1 MRKPLIII
9 LLTVIILLACATVYF
24 FYLQPVKKN
33 NPLIAVPEDAAIFFE
48 LDNPFKSWQDLS
60 ENNIWNYLKTD
71 PYFAELGQ
79 EMDELTEDMRAN
91 EALYELVIN
100 RPMVMSIH
108 KTRPDDYDFLY
119 VIDLQR
125 ATQFNFIKNY
135 IKNFSEDIEKVYTR
149 NYHEQEIIEISFK
162 DDPTRYYLYIYE
174 NLLSLSSTH
183 TILEKSIDQIKE
195 PIIARDL
202 DFIDLSSELGTN
214 DINMYINYRQLASY
228 LKIWMADDSEAST
241 DFFPM
246 LKYSGMALEAT
257 DQRFSVS
264 GYSIVHKEQPNL
276 LTALMNAG
284 TGEINVGTIVPDNA
298 SYFMSLGFDDSK
310 DFYENMIAVLQAE
323 EDGEEYMKSKEK
335 IEGYLKISIEDDF
348 LSWMDDEIALIQLN
362 SNSNQNKV
370 ELAVAIKHNDLDDT
384 KERLAYIEQQIRKKT
399 PVKFKGI
406 DYKGQQIHFLSI
418 KGFFKMMFGK
428 AFEGI
433 DKPYYTIMEDYV
445 VFSNSPR
452 SLGKI
457 ITAVQENRTLDNTKE
472 YAVFMENF
480 AYESNLFV
488 YLSAN
493 ELLSDTQ
500 RLLDRESWQELKVHS
515 PYFKSFP
522 MMGMQLSAEGDL
534 LKHQLQ
540 ANYLNHEEV
549 NSWNALIKEIQQ
561 DEVAFVGAEA
571 MEEEDLI
578 AAEQILPEDLNS
590 KTFIEYYD
598 NEQIKFEVDLKD
610 GLKHGRY
617 FEYDS
622 AGNVIVKGRYRDD
635 VKSGTWKF
643 YDGEGELV
651 KKERY

>member
-1 MRKPLIII
+1 M
-9 LLTVIILLACATVYF
+9 LLACVIIYF
-24 FYLQPVKKN
+24 LYLQPVKKN
-33 NPLIAVPEDAAIFFE
+33 NPLIAVPADASIIFQLE
-48 LDNPFKSWQDLS
+48 NPFEQWQELS
-60 ENNIWNYLKTD
+60 DNDIWNYLKKD

-91 EALYELVIN
+91 EALYELIIN

-149 NYHEQEIIEISFK
+149 NYKEQEIIEISFK

-183 TILEKSIDQIKE
+183 TILEQSIDQIKE

-214 DINMYINYRQLASY
+214 DINMYINYRQLANY
-228 LKIWMADDSEAST
+228 LKIWMADDPEAST

-264 GYSIVHKEQPNL
+264 GYSIVNKEQPNL

-298 SYFMSLGFDDSK
+298 SYFMSLGFDNSK

-362 SNSNQNKV
+362 SNSNRNKV

-452 SLGKI
+452 TLGKI
-457 ITAVQENRTLDNTKE
+457 IMAVQENRTLDNTKE

-493 ELLSDTQ
+493 ELLSDAQ
-500 RLLDRESWQELKVHS
+500 RLLDRESRQELKVHS

-540 ANYLNHEEV
+540 ANYLNHAEIS
-549 NSWNALIKEIQQ
+549 SWNALIKEIQQ

-590 KTFIEYYD
+590 KTFIEYYG

-622 AGNVIVKGRYRDD
+622 LGNVIVKGRYRDD
-635 VKSGTWKF
+635 EKSGTWKF